1 MIAFYIRR
9 AINDK
14 KLSNY
19 RIILFKFF
27 YIGGI
32 FMVIQTEKGEKYE
45 IKDSSLKERGL
56 NTMEWAA
63 SRMPVLQLIKDRFE
77 KEKPFKGVRIGACL
91 HVTKETSQLCEVWLA
106 GGAEIYLC
114 ASNPLS
120 TQDEITAALVSKG
133 VHVYAWKFMDTEGYY
148 RSIGN
153 VIKARPNITIDD
165 GADLV
170 SILHK
175 LKRGE
180 IDEEIEIIQSVI
192 GNTTDFIDT
201 VWGGAEE
208 TTTGIIRL
216 HAMAE
221 DGALLYPIMATN
233 SSPCKN
239 MFDNVY
245 GTGQSSIDGIL
256 RATADL
262 IASKVFVVAGYGHCG
277 KGVAIRAKGMGARRV
292 IVTEIE
298 PHAALQ
304 AVMDG
309 MEVMPMIEA
318 AKLADIIITATG
330 CKDVIRKEHFEVMK
344 NQCNIANTGHFNV
357 EINIPD
363 LEELSNGKIKIRPF
377 VEQYTLND
385 GRKINLLGEGRLIN
399 LAAAEGHSSEIMDLS
414 FSLQALASEYISQN
428 RKNLEKMSGKVIQIP
443 NDIDNNVAL
452 LKCEAMEIE
461 LERLTH
467 EQEKYLSSWRVG
479 T

>member
-1 MIAFYIRR
+1 MTVETI
-9 AINDK
+9 
-14 KLSNY
+14 
-19 RIILFKFF
+19 
-27 YIGGI
+27 
-32 FMVIQTEKGEKYE
+32 KGDTYE
-45 IKDSSLKERGL
+45 IKDPTLKEKGL
-56 NTMEWAA
+56 KTMQWAE
-63 SRMPVLQLIKDRFE
+63 SRMPVLQLIKNRF
-77 KEKPFKGVRIGACL
+77 KEEMPFKGVRIGACL
-91 HVTKETSQLCEVWLA
+91 HVTKETSQLCEAWLA
-106 GGAEIYLC
+106 GGAEVYLC

-120 TQDEITAALVSKG
+120 SQDEITAALASKG

-153 VIKARPNITIDD
+153 VIKARPHITIDD

-180 IDEEIEIIQSVI
+180 TDEEVEIIRKII
-192 GNTTDFIDT
+192 GDATDIIDG

-216 HAMAE
+216 QAMAE

-233 SSPCKN
+233 SSPSKN
-239 MFDNVY
+239 LFDNVY

-277 KGVAIRAKGMGARRV
+277 KGVAMRAKGMGARRV
-292 IVTEIE
+292 IITEIE

-304 AVMDG
+304 AVMEG
-309 MEVMPMIEA
+309 MEVMPMLEA
-318 AKLADIIITATG
+318 AKIADIIITATG
-330 CKDVIRKEHFEVMK
+330 CKDVVRKEHFEVMK
-344 NQCNIANTGHFNV
+344 TGVVACNTGHFNV

-363 LEELSNGKIKIRPF
+363 LESLAVDKVKIRPF
-377 VEQYTLND
+377 VDQYTMKD

-399 LAAAEGHSSEIMDLS
+399 LAAAEGHPPSIMGIS
-414 FSLQALASEYISQN
+414 FSLQALATEYIVKN
-428 RKNLEKMSGKVIQIP
+428 RELLLKGDGKVLQIP
-443 NDIDNNVAL
+443 EEIDNNVAYM
-452 LKCEAMEIE
+452 KCESLGIK
-461 LERLTH
+461 LDVLTP

>member
-1 MIAFYIRR
+1 LTIET
-9 AINDK
+9 
-14 KLSNY
+14 
-19 RIILFKFF
+19 
-27 YIGGI
+27 
-32 FMVIQTEKGEKYE
+32 VKGDKYE
-45 IKDSSLKERGL
+45 IKDFSLKEKGI

-63 SRMPVLQLIKDRFE
+63 SRMPVLQLIKKRFKE
-77 KEKPFKGVRIGACL
+77 EKPLKGVRIGACL

-106 GGAEIYLC
+106 GGAEVYLC

-120 TQDEITAALVSKG
+120 TQDDITAALVSKG
-133 VHVYAWKFMDTEGYY
+133 VHVYAWKFMDADGYY

-153 VIKARPNITIDD
+153 VIKARPHITIDD

-175 LKRGE
+175 LKRRE
-180 IDEEIEIIQSVI
+180 TDEEVEIVKKVI
-192 GNTTDFIDT
+192 GEETDIIDG

-216 HAMAE
+216 QAMA
-221 DGALLYPIMATN
+221 DDRALLYPIMATN

-245 GTGQSSIDGIL
+245 GTGQSSIDGII

-277 KGVAIRAKGMGARRV
+277 KGVAMRAKGMGARRV
-292 IVTEIE
+292 IVTEVE

-318 AKLADIIITATG
+318 AKIADIVITATG
-330 CKDVIRKEHFEVMK
+330 CKDVVRKEHFEVMK
-344 NQCNIANTGHFNV
+344 NQCCVANTGHFNV
-357 EINIPD
+357 EINISD
-363 LEELSNGKIKIRPF
+363 LNDLSTNKVQIRPF
-377 VEQYTLND
+377 VEQYTLKNE
-385 GRKINLLGEGRLIN
+385 RKINLLGEGRLIN
-399 LAAAEGHSSEIMDLS
+399 LAAAEGHPSEIMSMS
-414 FSLQALASEYISQN
+414 FSLQALASEYIV
-428 RKNLEKMSGKVIQIP
+428 KNKKELKEIGGKVVQIP
-443 NDIDNNVAL
+443 KEIDTNVAYL
-452 LKCEAMEIE
+452 TCEAMNIE
-461 LERLTH
+461 LESLTS
-467 EQEKYLSSWRVG
+467 EQEKYLASWRVG

>member
-1 MIAFYIRR
+1 MIV
-9 AINDK
+9 K
-14 KLSNY
+14 T
-19 RIILFKFF
+19 
-27 YIGGI
+27 
-32 FMVIQTEKGEKYE
+32 VKGETYE
-45 IKDSSLKERGL
+45 IKDLSLKDEGL
-56 NTMEWAA
+56 KTMEWAA
-63 SRMPVLQLIKDRFE
+63 TRMPVLQLIKKQFE
-77 KEKPFKGVRIGACL
+77 REKPLEGVRIGACL

-106 GGAEIYLC
+106 GGAEVYLC

-120 TQDEITAALVSKG
+120 TQDEITAALAAKG

-148 RSIGN
+148 RSIAN
-153 VIKARPNITIDD
+153 VIKARPHITIDD

-180 IDEEIEIIQSVI
+180 VDEEVEIVKKVI
-192 GNTTDFIDT
+192 GEENSIIDG

-216 HAMAE
+216 QAMAD

-277 KGVAIRAKGMGARRV
+277 KGVAARAKGMGARRV
-292 IVTEIE
+292 IITEVE

-309 MEVMPMIEA
+309 MEVMPMHEA
-318 AKLADIIITATG
+318 AKIADIIITATG
-330 CKDVIRKEHFEVMK
+330 CKDVVRKEHFEVMK
-344 NQCNIANTGHFNV
+344 DQCNVANTGHFNV
-357 EINIPD
+357 EINISD
-363 LEELSNGKIKIRPF
+363 LENLSNDKIQIRPF
-377 VEQYTLND
+377 VEQFTLRDN
-385 GRKINLLGEGRLIN
+385 RKINLLGEGRLIN
-399 LAAAEGHSSEIMDLS
+399 LAAAEGHPSEIMDMS
-414 FSLQALASEYISQN
+414 FSLQALASEYIV
-428 RKNLEKMSGKVIQIP
+428 KHKKELEKTGGKVIMIP
-443 NDIDNNVAL
+443 DEIDTNVAH
-452 LKCEAMEIE
+452 LKCES
-461 LERLTH
+461 LSVKLDTLTP

>member
-1 MIAFYIRR
+1 
-9 AINDK
+9 
-14 KLSNY
+14 LS
-19 RIILFKFF
+19 
-27 YIGGI
+27 
-32 FMVIQTEKGEKYE
+32 IQTEKGKTYE
-45 IKDSSLKERGL
+45 IRDLSLKEEGIK
-56 NTMEWAA
+56 TMEWAA
-63 SRMPVLQLIKDRFE
+63 SRMPVLQLIKKRFE
-77 KEKPFKGVRIGACL
+77 EEKPLQGLRIGACL
-91 HVTKETSQLCEVWLA
+91 HVTKETSQLCEAWLA
-106 GGAEIYLC
+106 GGAEVFLC

-120 TQDEITAALVSKG
+120 SQDEITAALVSKG

-148 RSIGN
+148 RAIGH
-153 VIKARPNITIDD
+153 VIEARPHITIDD

-180 IDEEIEIIQSVI
+180 SDKEVEIVRKVI
-192 GNTTDFIDT
+192 GDATDIIDG

-216 HAMAE
+216 QAMAD

-277 KGVAIRAKGMGARRV
+277 KGVATRAKGMGARRV
-292 IVTEIE
+292 IVTEVE

-309 MEVMPMIEA
+309 MEVMPMHEA
-318 AKLADIIITATG
+318 AQIADIIITATG
-330 CKDVIRKEHFEVMK
+330 CKDVVRKEHFEVMK
-344 NQCNIANTGHFNV
+344 NQCNVANTGHFNV

-363 LEELSNGKIKIRPF
+363 LESLTMSKVRIRPF
-377 VEQYTLND
+377 VDQFTMKD

-399 LAAAEGHSSEIMDLS
+399 LAAAEGHPSSVMDLS
-414 FSLQALASEYISQN
+414 FSLQALASEYIVKHKKKLGDLGGQ
-428 RKNLEKMSGKVIQIP
+428 VVQIP
-443 NDIDNNVAL
+443 DDIDNDVAY
-452 LKCEAMEIE
+452 LKCNALGIE
-461 LERLTH
+461 LEELTS
-467 EQEKYLSSWRVG
+467 EQEKYLASWRVG

>member
-1 MIAFYIRR
+1 MTIETE
-9 AINDK
+9 
-14 KLSNY
+14 
-19 RIILFKFF
+19 
-27 YIGGI
+27 IG
-32 FMVIQTEKGEKYE
+32 ENYE
-45 IKDSSLKERGL
+45 IKDFSLKDEGL
-56 NTMEWAA
+56 KTMQWAE
-63 SRMPVLQLIKDRFE
+63 SRMPVLQLIKKRFKE
-77 KEKPFKGVRIGACL
+77 EKPLKGVRIGACL
-91 HVTKETSQLCEVWLA
+91 HVTKETSQLCETWRA
-106 GGAEIYLC
+106 GGAEVYLC

-120 TQDEITAALVSKG
+120 TQDEISAALASKG
-133 VHVYAWKFMDTEGYY
+133 VYVFAWKFMDTQGYY

-153 VIKARPNITIDD
+153 VIKARPHITIDD

-180 IDEEIEIIQSVI
+180 TDEEIEIVKTVI
-192 GNTTDFIDT
+192 GNETDIIDG
-201 VWGGAEE
+201 VWAGAEE

-216 HAMAE
+216 QAMAD

-239 MFDNVY
+239 LFDNVY

-277 KGVAIRAKGMGARRV
+277 KGVAMRAKGMGARRV

-304 AVMDG
+304 AVMEG
-309 MEVMPMIEA
+309 IEVMPMYEA
-318 AKLADIIITATG
+318 AKIADIIITATG
-330 CKDVIRKEHFEVMK
+330 CKDVVRKEHFIKMK
-344 NQCNIANTGHFNV
+344 DGVLVCNTGHFNV

-363 LEELSNGKIKIRPF
+363 LESLAKEKMQIRPF
-377 VEQYTLND
+377 VEQYLLED

-399 LAAAEGHSSEIMDLS
+399 LAAAEGHSPEIMGLS
-414 FSLQALASEYISQN
+414 FSLQALATEYII
-428 RKNLEKMSGKVIQIP
+428 KNKEYFAQLGGQVVQIP
-443 NDIDNNVAL
+443 EDTDNMVAC
-452 LKCEAMEIE
+452 LKCNSLGIE
-461 LERLTH
+461 LEELTP
-467 EQEKYLSSWRVG
+467 EQEKYLASWRVG

>member
-1 MIAFYIRR
+1 MI
-9 AINDK
+9 
-14 KLSNY
+14 
-19 RIILFKFF
+19 
-27 YIGGI
+27 
-32 FMVIQTEKGEKYE
+32 IQTEKGENYE
-45 IKDSSLKERGL
+45 IKDFSLKDEGL
-56 NTMEWAA
+56 KTMEWAA
-63 SRMPVLQLIKDRFE
+63 SRMPVLQSIKNRYNDE
-77 KEKPFKGVRIGACL
+77 KQFKGVRIGACL
-91 HVTKETSQLCEVWLA
+91 HVTKETSQLCETWLA
-106 GGAEIYLC
+106 GGAEVYLC

-133 VHVYAWKFMDTEGYY
+133 ISVYAWKFMDTEGYY
-148 RSIGN
+148 RAIGN
-153 VIKARPNITIDD
+153 VIKARPHITIDD

-180 IDEEIEIIQSVI
+180 TDAEIEIVKKVI
-192 GNTTDFIDT
+192 GDETNYIDD
-201 VWGGAEE
+201 VWAGAEE

-216 HAMAE
+216 HAMAD

-277 KGVAIRAKGMGARRV
+277 KGVALRAKGMGARRV
-292 IVTEIE
+292 IVTEVE

-304 AVMDG
+304 AAMDG
-309 MEVMPMIEA
+309 MEVMPMTEA
-318 AKLADIIITATG
+318 AKIADIIITATG
-330 CKDVIRKEHFEVMK
+330 CKDVVRKEHFEVMK
-344 NQCNIANTGHFNV
+344 DQCNVANTGHFNV

-363 LEELSNGKIKIRPF
+363 LEEISTSKTQIRTF
-377 VEQYTLND
+377 IDQYTMKD

-399 LAAAEGHSSEIMDLS
+399 LAAAEGHPSEIMDNS
-414 FSLQALASEYISQN
+414 FALQALASEYIVKH
-428 RKNLEKMSGKVIQIP
+428 RRELKNIGGKVIQIP
-443 NDIDNNVAL
+443 KVIDDNVAT
-452 LKCEAMEIE
+452 LKCEVMGIK
-461 LERLTH
+461 LDTLTP

>member
-1 MIAFYIRR
+1 MTIETY
-9 AINDK
+9 
-14 KLSNY
+14 
-19 RIILFKFF
+19 
-27 YIGGI
+27 
-32 FMVIQTEKGEKYE
+32 KGDTYE
-45 IKDSSLKERGL
+45 IKDPSLKEEGL
-56 NTMEWAA
+56 KTMKWAQ
-63 SRMPVLQLIKDRFE
+63 SRMPVLQLIKKRFE
-77 KEKPFKGVRIGACL
+77 KEKPLEGVRIGACL

-106 GGAEIYLC
+106 GGAEVYLC

-120 TQDEITAALVSKG
+120 TQDEITAALASKG

-153 VIKARPNITIDD
+153 VIKARPHITIDD

-180 IDEEIEIIQSVI
+180 TDEEIDLVKQVI
-192 GNTTDFIDT
+192 GEDKDYIEE
-201 VWGGAEE
+201 VIGGAEE

-216 HAMAE
+216 QAMAD

-239 MFDNVY
+239 LFDNVY

-277 KGVAIRAKGMGARRV
+277 KGVAMRAKGMGARRV

-304 AVMDG
+304 AVMEG
-309 MEVMPMIEA
+309 MEVMPMLEA
-318 AKLADIIITATG
+318 AKIADIIITATG
-330 CKDVIRKEHFEVMK
+330 CKNVIRREHFEVMK
-344 NQCNIANTGHFNV
+344 SGVTVSNTGHFNV

-363 LEELSNGKIKIRPF
+363 LESLAIEKVKIRPF
-377 VEQYTLND
+377 VDQYSMSD
-385 GRKINLLGEGRLIN
+385 GRQINLLGEGRLIN
-399 LAAAEGHSSEIMDLS
+399 LAAAEGHSPEIMDLS
-414 FSLQALASEYISQN
+414 FSLQALISEYIV
-428 RKNLEKMSGKVIQIP
+428 KHKKELGELGGKVVQIP
-443 NDIDNNVAL
+443 SEIDDTVAHS
-452 LKCEAMEIE
+452 KCEALDIE
-461 LERLTH
+461 LDVLTP
-467 EQEKYLSSWRVG
+467 EQEKYLASWRVG

>member
-1 MIAFYIRR
+1 MI
-9 AINDK
+9 
-14 KLSNY
+14 
-19 RIILFKFF
+19 
-27 YIGGI
+27 
-32 FMVIQTEKGEKYE
+32 IQTEKGENYE
-45 IKDSSLKERGL
+45 IKDSSLKDEGL
-56 NTMEWAA
+56 KTMEWAA
-63 SRMPVLQLIKDRFE
+63 SRMPVLQSIKNRYND
-77 KEKPFKGVRIGACL
+77 EKPFKGVKIGACL
-91 HVTKETSQLCEVWLA
+91 HVTKETSQLCETWLA
-106 GGAEIYLC
+106 GGAEVYLC

-133 VHVYAWKFMDTEGYY
+133 INVYAWKFMDSEGYY
-148 RSIGN
+148 RAIGN
-153 VIKARPNITIDD
+153 VIKARPHITIDD

-180 IDEEIEIIQSVI
+180 TDAEIEIVKKVI
-192 GNTTDFIDT
+192 GDETNYIDY
-201 VWGGAEE
+201 VWAGAEE

-216 HAMAE
+216 HAMAD

-292 IVTEIE
+292 IITEVE

-304 AVMDG
+304 AAMDG
-309 MEVMPMIEA
+309 MEVMPMIDA
-318 AKLADIIITATG
+318 AKIADIIITATG
-330 CKDVIRKEHFEVMK
+330 CKDVVRKEHFEVMK
-344 NQCNIANTGHFNV
+344 DQCNVANTGHFNI

-363 LEELSNGKIKIRPF
+363 LEEISTGKIRIRPF
-377 VEQYTLND
+377 VEQYTMKD

-399 LAAAEGHSSEIMDLS
+399 LAAAEGHPSSVMDLS
-414 FSLQALASEYISQN
+414 FSLQALASEYIVKHKKELSEIGGQ
-428 RKNLEKMSGKVIQIP
+428 VIQIP
-443 NDIDNNVAL
+443 KEIDDNVAF
-452 LKCEAMEIE
+452 LKCDSMGIK
-461 LERLTH
+461 LEKLTPD
-467 EQEKYLSSWRVG
+467 QEKYLVSWRVG

>member
-1 MIAFYIRR
+1 MP
-9 AINDK
+9 
-14 KLSNY
+14 
-19 RIILFKFF
+19 
-27 YIGGI
+27 
-32 FMVIQTEKGEKYE
+32 IQTEKGETYE
-45 IKDSSLKERGL
+45 IRDFSLKEEGL
-56 NTMEWAA
+56 KTMQWAE
-63 SRMPVLQLIKDRFE
+63 SRMPVLQLIKKRFE
-77 KEKPFKGVRIGACL
+77 EEKPLKGVRIGACL

-106 GGAEIYLC
+106 GGAEVYLC

-120 TQDEITAALVSKG
+120 SQDEITAALVSKG

-148 RSIGN
+148 RAIGH
-153 VIKARPNITIDD
+153 VIKARPHITIDD

-180 IDEEIEIIQSVI
+180 TDEEVEIVKEII
-192 GNTTDFIDT
+192 GDTTDIIDG
-201 VWGGAEE
+201 VWSGAEE

-216 HAMAE
+216 QAMAD

-233 SSPCKN
+233 SSPSKN
-239 MFDNVY
+239 LFDNVY

-277 KGVAIRAKGMGARRV
+277 KGVAMRAKGMGASRV
-292 IVTEIE
+292 IITEIE

-304 AVMDG
+304 AVMEG

-318 AKLADIIITATG
+318 AKIADIIITATG
-330 CKDVIRKEHFEVMK
+330 CKDVVRREHFEVMK
-344 NQCNIANTGHFNV
+344 SGVTVSNTGHFNV

-363 LEELSNGKIKIRPF
+363 LESMAKHKIQIRPF
-377 VEQYTLND
+377 VEQYTLSD
-385 GRKINLLGEGRLIN
+385 DRKINLLGEGRLIN
-399 LAAAEGHSSEIMDLS
+399 LAAAEGHSPEIMDTS
-414 FSLQALASEYISQN
+414 FAVQALATEHIV
-428 RKNLEKMSGKVIQIP
+428 KNKEKLGKIGGRVVQIP
-443 NDIDNNVAL
+443 EEIDNNVAF
-452 LKCEAMEIE
+452 LKCEALGIQ
-461 LERLTH
+461 LDLLTP